1 MSENVQLLEF
11 PCEFPIKVMGR
22 ASDAFRAE
30 VTEVLARHVPDE
42 DQAGL
47 TTQGSSAGRFVSITL
62 TIRARSREQIDHL
75 YKELNGLESVLM
87 TL

>member
-1 MSENVQLLEF
+1 MSDKDQLLEF
-11 PCEFPIKVMGR
+11 PCEFPVKVMGPD
-22 ASDAFRAE
+22 SDSFRAE
-30 VTEVLARHVPDE
+30 VAEVLARHVPDE

-75 YKELNGLESVLM
+75 YRELNGLDSVLM